1 MTHHLLY
8 WLGIVWWSM
17 GLVCAQLL
25 HMSKTCLLLMCS
37 QWSGGSSAHSA
48 VHPWLFI
55 ASSYF
60 LISHPFMACSLWGW
74 ALFDYGL
81 SFIQPVLVLFFA
93 VLYFLPYHSVIP
105 AVMSYDPSLLGFF
118 GPTAC
123 SSLNDS
129 VWLLGFLLHYLR
141 APVSY
146 LFPLGHPWPICFP
159 WASLA
164 LFPNSAF
171 PWYFTNSF
179 RLPWPNYIIF
189 HSWGSWACHQPP
201 NFLCLHYFVLAV
213 THSHFSTLHTAH
225 EFATSLSPGSFRPI
239 CFLKAHL
246 FMLWAYDP
254 LFLLL

>member
-8 WLGIVWWSM
+8 WLGTVWWSL
-17 GLVCAQLL
+17 GLACAQLL

-37 QWSGGSSAHSA
+37 QWSGGSFAHSA

-55 ASSYF
+55 ASSCF
-60 LISHPFMACSLWGW
+60 LISHPFMACFLWGW

-81 SFIQPVLVLFFA
+81 SFIQPVLLLFFA

-123 SSLNDS
+123 SSLNDF

-164 LFPNSAF
+164 LFLTLRSHEILLTPLGF
-171 PWYFTNSF
+171 LGPITLSF
-179 RLPWPNYIIF
+179 ILGAHGLAINPLTFFACITSCLLWPILT
-189 HSWGSWACHQPP
+189 
-201 NFLCLHYFVLAV
+201 FLH
-213 THSHFSTLHTAH
+213 
-225 EFATSLSPGSFRPI
+225 
-239 CFLKAHL
+239 
-246 FMLWAYDP
+246 
-254 LFLLL
+254 